1 MEAAPQA
8 ATNAKTVTNIPC
20 PPPTSGT
27 TTPTEDEDVKKSE
40 QLQTSA
46 TAKNINN
53 VMAKSV
59 TTAGSGSPA
68 VGGAGGKVISSAA
81 KAAAVAAAEALK
93 SGNVKI
99 AHSHLNA
106 TKLMSGGTNHS
117 NLCLNS
123 EIDNSDM
130 TAKVGIPPTPVAK
143 GTALQQINNLSNPPA
158 SNNGVKDE
166 NDDSDS
172 NAMNDDDDKTVISS
186 KEQKS
191 IKVPPLAPSSN
202 DEGLD
207 DSHSGDE
214 DHPDLIKLKPPRP
227 PRKKVKETL
236 KEPLYEEDIIEGFS
250 FAAFKTYEDLEV
262 SIIFKISNTVDI
274 GFAMII

>member
-1 MEAAPQA
+1 MEAVPQA
-8 ATNAKTVTNIPC
+8 ATNVKTVTNIPH
-20 PPPTSGT
+20 PPHNSGSIAA
-27 TTPTEDEDVKKSE
+27 TEDEDLQKSE
-40 QLQTSA
+40 QLPAPAITKA
-46 TAKNINN
+46 VNN

-59 TTAGSGSPA
+59 ATAGSGSPA
-68 VGGAGGKVISSAA
+68 VGDTGGKVISSAA

-93 SGNVKI
+93 SGNVTI

-106 TKLMSGGTNHS
+106 TKLMSASTNHKGLS
-117 NLCLNS
+117 LDR
-123 EIDNSDM
+123 EIEDSDM
-130 TAKVGIPPTPVAK
+130 TAKVEMPPTPVAK
-143 GTALQQINNLSNPPA
+143 GAALQQINNFNPPVT
-158 SNNGVKDE
+158 NNAVNNIE
-166 NDDSDS
+166 NTDS
-172 NAMNDDDDKTVISS
+172 NIMNKDGDMIETSMVSS
-186 KEQKS
+186 NCPKS
-191 IKVPPLAPSSN
+191 TIVVPPLAPSSN

-262 SIIFKISNTVDI
+262 SF
-274 GFAMII
+274 

>member
-27 TTPTEDEDVKKSE
+27 TTPNENEDVKKSE
-40 QLQTSA
+40 QLPTSA

-53 VMAKSV
+53 VMAKSL

-93 SGNVKI
+93 SGNVTI

-106 TKLMSGGTNHS
+106 TKLMSGGTNHTS
-117 NLCLNS
+117 LCLDS

-130 TAKVGIPPTPVAK
+130 TAKIGMPPTPVAK
-143 GTALQQINNLSNPPA
+143 GAALQQINNLNNPPA
-158 SNNGVKDE
+158 SNNGVKNVD
-166 NDDSDS
+166 NDSDS
-172 NAMNDDDDKTVISS
+172 NTMNNDDQTVISS
-186 KEQKS
+186 KEKHS
-191 IKVPPLAPSSN
+191 IIVPPLAPSSN

-262 SIIFKISNTVDI
+262 RITSYMRRIDHYII
-274 GFAMII
+274 

>member
-8 ATNAKTVTNIPC
+8 ATNAKTVTNTPH
-20 PPPTSGT
+20 PPNSSGT
-27 TTPTEDEDVKKSE
+27 DHSEELQTQEQLSKSE
-40 QLQTSA
+40 
-46 TAKNINN
+46 TAAKINN

-59 TTAGSGSPA
+59 ATAGSESPA
-68 VGGAGGKVISSAA
+68 VDGGGKVITNEA

-93 SGNVKI
+93 SGNVTI

-106 TKLMSGGTNHS
+106 AKLMSAKTNHP
-117 NLCLNS
+117 NLCLT
-123 EIDNSDM
+123 EAEDDDDIEKDER
-130 TAKVGIPPTPVAK
+130 TPTPVPK
-143 GTALQQINNLSNPPA
+143 GAALQQLSEYSPPM
-158 SNNGVKDE
+158 SNNV
-166 NDDSDS
+166 SDVPVDTTI
-172 NAMNDDDDKTVISS
+172 DDDTILSSLISRPPNSIVI
-186 KEQKS
+186 
-191 IKVPPLAPSSN
+191 PPLAPSSN

-214 DHPDLIKLKPPRP
+214 DRPDLIKLKPPRP

-262 SIIFKISNTVDI
+262 SHSVKVTMNHR
-274 GFAMII
+274 GFTMSRLYCS

>member
-20 PPPTSGT
+20 PPQTSGT

-40 QLQTSA
+40 QLPTSA

-93 SGNVKI
+93 SGNVTI

-106 TKLMSGGTNHS
+106 TKLMSGGTNHT
-117 NLCLNS
+117 NLCLDS

-130 TAKVGIPPTPVAK
+130 TAKVVIPPTPVAK
-143 GTALQQINNLSNPPA
+143 GAALQQINSFNNPPV
-158 SNNGVKDE
+158 SKNGVKNID
-166 NDDSDS
+166 NDSKCNAMDSDEV
-172 NAMNDDDDKTVISS
+172 NEKQFVIN
-186 KEQKS
+186 E
-191 IKVPPLAPSSN
+191 L
-202 DEGLD
+202 
-207 DSHSGDE
+207 
-214 DHPDLIKLKPPRP
+214 
-227 PRKKVKETL
+227 
-236 KEPLYEEDIIEGFS
+236 
-250 FAAFKTYEDLEV
+250 
-262 SIIFKISNTVDI
+262 
-274 GFAMII
+274 

>member
-1 MEAAPQA
+1 MEAAPQV

-20 PPPTSGT
+20 PPHTSET
-27 TTPTEDEDVKKSE
+27 TTPTEDEDLHKSE
-40 QLQTSA
+40 QLTVSA
-46 TAKNINN
+46 TTKDANN

-59 TTAGSGSPA
+59 TTAGSGTPA
-68 VGGAGGKVISSAA
+68 VGGAGNKVISSAA

-106 TKLMSGGTNHS
+106 TKLMSGGTNHTGLS
-117 NLCLNS
+117 LKS
-123 EIDNSDM
+123 ELEDSDM
-130 TAKVGIPPTPVAK
+130 TATVGIPPTPVAK
-143 GTALQQINNLSNPPA
+143 GAALQQMNNFNPPV
-158 SNNGVKDE
+158 SNNVD
-166 NDDSDS
+166 NNVNTTDS
-172 NAMNDDDDKTVISS
+172 NTISNDKID
-186 KEQKS
+186 S
-191 IKVPPLAPSSN
+191 IQPLIPSEVPNSIVVPPLAPSSN

-262 SIIFKISNTVDI
+262 S
-274 GFAMII
+274 